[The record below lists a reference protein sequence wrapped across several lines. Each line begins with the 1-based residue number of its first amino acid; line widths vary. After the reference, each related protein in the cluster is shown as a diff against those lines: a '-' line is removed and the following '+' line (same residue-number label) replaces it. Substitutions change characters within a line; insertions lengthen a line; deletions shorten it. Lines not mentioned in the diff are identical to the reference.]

1 MAGVIVVTGAARG
14 MGRACVERL
23 RSAADHLVAAD
34 LSAPDIDGT
43 IGVACDV
50 SDPAAI
56 DALAAQVR
64 DLGAFRALVH
74 VAGISPTMG
83 TPRQIFAVDLV
94 GTQLLLDAFEPL
106 VQPGAAAVC
115 FASSSAYQVPL
126 FMPDPDLD
134 AFVAD
139 PSAGGFLDQVE
150 ERFDDS
156 GLAYGWAKRGVV
168 LAAESA
174 AVAWGP
180 KGGRVVSISPGLIET
195 DMGRQEMANQPAMQ
209 GILDATPLARFGDPG
224 ELAAV
229 VEFLVSDQASF
240 VSGVDFLVDGG
251 SVAGLKALMAG

>member
-34 LSAPDIDGT
+34 LAAPDIDGHDRR
-43 IGVACDV
+43 GLRRVGPRGDRRARR
-50 SDPAAI
+50 PGP
-56 DALAAQVR
+56 R
-64 DLGAFRALVH
+64 PRAFRALVH

-106 VQPGAAAVC
+106 VGPGAAAVC
-115 FASSSAYQVPL
+115 FASSRPTRCRCSCPI
-126 FMPDPDLD
+126 PTST
-134 AFVAD
+134 
-139 PSAGGFLDQVE
+139 PSSPTRPPMGFLDQVE

-168 LAAESA
+168 LAAERA

-180 KGGRVVSISPGLIET
+180 RGPGRVGVTGAHRDRHGPPGDGE
-195 DMGRQEMANQPAMQ
+195 PAGDA
-209 GILDATPLARFGDPG
+209 GILDATPLARFGDPDHPPRWSSSSCPTRPASCPG
-224 ELAAV
+224 STSSSTVAA
-229 VEFLVSDQASF
+229 SPAS
-240 VSGVDFLVDGG
+240 
-251 SVAGLKALMAG
+251 KP